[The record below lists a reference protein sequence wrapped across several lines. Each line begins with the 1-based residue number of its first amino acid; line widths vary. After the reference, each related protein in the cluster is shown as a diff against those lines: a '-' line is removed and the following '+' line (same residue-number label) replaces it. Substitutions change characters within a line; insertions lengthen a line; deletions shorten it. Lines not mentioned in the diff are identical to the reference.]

1 MTPAIT
7 SGSQPPSG
15 ILRMLAARKACSIC
29 SSGTI
34 SSAAFHIGQPQQ
46 RQTTKNAI
54 RLSITMVA
62 VTDRP

>member
-1 MTPAIT
+1 MT
-7 SGSQPPSG
+7 
-15 ILRMLAARKACSIC
+15 LAARKACSIS

-34 SSAAFHIGQPQQ
+34 SSAAFHTGQPQQ
-46 RQTTKNAI
+46 RHTTKNAI